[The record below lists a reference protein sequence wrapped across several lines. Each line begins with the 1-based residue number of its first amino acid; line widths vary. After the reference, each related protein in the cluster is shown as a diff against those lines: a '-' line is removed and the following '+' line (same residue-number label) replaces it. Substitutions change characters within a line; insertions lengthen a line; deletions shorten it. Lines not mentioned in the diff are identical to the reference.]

1 MGLEAGITACLEEK
15 FRQLQHTSS
24 NGGRFV
30 NRRKPRR
37 SVYLLR
43 FPSASKLFH
52 INIPLFIFL
61 SVRATTWNMLQK
73 KRKTPCLLSIGC
85 APEGDVFASMSA
97 RTGSKLLVNFAE
109 GLKKQNNKEDEQI
122 AKNMYLESLAP
133 GTVWNFER
141 RSYALVC
148 QLSTYCGHWEKKRAK
163 MHKNLVLNNPRHRF
177 NSVPFTANV
186 PKHSIPLLKLTF
198 SLSPWPKVEK
208 FRKLSQIDSKLF
220 AV

>member
-1 MGLEAGITACLEEK
+1 MGLEGGITACLGEK
-15 FRQLQHTSS
+15 FWQLWHTSS

-43 FPSASKLFH
+43 FPSACKLFH
-52 INIPLFIFL
+52 INRLLFIFL
-61 SVRATTWNMLQK
+61 SVRATNWNMLQK
-73 KRKTPCLLSIGC
+73 KRETPCLLSIGC
-85 APEGDVFASMSA
+85 APEGDVFASISA

-148 QLSTYCGHWEKKRAK
+148 QLSTYCGQWEKKRAK
-163 MHKNLVLNNPRHRF
+163 MHKTSF
-177 NSVPFTANV
+177 
-186 PKHSIPLLKLTF
+186 
-198 SLSPWPKVEK
+198 
-208 FRKLSQIDSKLF
+208 
-220 AV
+220 